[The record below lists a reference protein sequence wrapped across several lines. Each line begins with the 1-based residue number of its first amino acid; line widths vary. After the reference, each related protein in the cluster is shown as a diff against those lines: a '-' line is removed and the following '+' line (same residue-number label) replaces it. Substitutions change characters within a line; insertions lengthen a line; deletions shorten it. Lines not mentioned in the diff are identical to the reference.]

1 MDCTDNIY
9 CANGEL
15 NVYTVHGYRIDMYPD
30 TVFTVLFYYSSKQN
44 TGRDNSPANTAPDE
58 DSSKTEE

>member
-30 TVFTVLFYYSSKQN
+30 TVFTVLFLLQQQAEY
-44 TGRDNSPANTAPDE
+44 RA
-58 DSSKTEE
+58 